1 MRISASVLRRLVF
14 ATTLALMIGGAVL
27 PSRRVSSSRA
37 ACVLYEKEI
46 TYYNDA
52 AHSTVVGTGHIYCNG
67 QGTLD
72 GTSSPY
78 HTEEILN
85 TCCRWVNG
93 CVPC

>member
-1 MRISASVLRRLVF
+1 MRISARVSRRLVF
-14 ATTLALMIGGAVL
+14 VTTLVLMIGGALL
-27 PSRRVSSSRA
+27 PSRSVSSSKV

-52 AHSTVVGTGHIYCNG
+52 AHSQVVGTGHIYCNG

-78 HTEEILN
+78 RTEEIVN
-85 TCCRWVNG
+85 VCCRDTYG

>member
-1 MRISASVLRRLVF
+1 MRLSASVARRLVF
-14 ATTLALMIGGAVL
+14 ATTLTLIIGGAVL

-37 ACVLYEKEI
+37 SCVLYEKEI

-52 AHSTVVGTGHIYCNG
+52 AHSQVVGTGHIYCNG
-67 QGTLD
+67 RGTLD

-85 TCCRWVNG
+85 VCCADPNG

>member
-1 MRISASVLRRLVF
+1 MRLSGSIVRRLVF
-14 ATTLALMIGGAVL
+14 VIALVLMIGGAVL
-27 PSRRVSSSRA
+27 PSRRVSSTRA
-37 ACVLYEKEI
+37 SCVLYEKEI
-46 TYYNDA
+46 TYYSDA
-52 AHSTVVGTGHIYCNG
+52 GQTQVVGTGHIYCNG
-67 QGTLD
+67 QGTLS